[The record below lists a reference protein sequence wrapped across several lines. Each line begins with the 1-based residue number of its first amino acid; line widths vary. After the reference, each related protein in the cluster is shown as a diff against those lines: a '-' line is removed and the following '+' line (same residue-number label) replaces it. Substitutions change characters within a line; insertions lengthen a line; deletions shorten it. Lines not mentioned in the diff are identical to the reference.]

1 MTDTDADDE
10 HDGFVFEND
19 AASQPTGDDAETER
33 SADRRV
39 IGALVVVAV
48 IVLVVFAAVVIPP
61 VASTVTGL
69 FDDGSANVG
78 NTTSDTAVG
87 ASTTAG
93 TGEPDSTASTTGNG
107 PAATNAT
114 APVRRTNRSPTPTA
128 PAGPTATTTPTT
140 TATATP
146 TTTTTR
152 TVNETATDSKIET
165 ANGTTSPSD
174 RSPRIESFTVTDRSD
189 DGTATLDVE
198 WTVTDPERGLT
209 DVTVRLVT
217 DLDGDARTVERRRFD
232 AGGKETT
239 GDTTFTVPDGSGSVY
254 EVRIE
259 VTDNSGNT
267 AFELTRVVADGDPDE
282 SVRGPGRVTE
292 RSIISSIEA
301 IVWTFR

>member
-128 PAGPTATTTPTT
+128 
-140 TATATP
+140 TP

-152 TVNETATDSKIET
+152 TANETATDSKTET

>member
-19 AASQPTGDDAETER
+19 AASQPTHDDAETER

-39 IGALVVVAV
+39 IGALVVVAA
-48 IVLVVFAAVVIPP
+48 IVLVVFAAVAIPP

-69 FDDGSANVG
+69 FDGGSANVG

-87 ASTTAG
+87 AATTAG
-93 TGEPDSTASTTGNG
+93 TGEPDSTASTTVGG
-107 PAATNAT
+107 PATTNAT
-114 APVRRTNRSPTPTA
+114 APARRTDRSPTR
-128 PAGPTATTTPTT
+128 TTTPTT
-140 TATATP
+140 A
-146 TTTTTR
+146 TTR
-152 TVNETATDSKIET
+152 TVNGTATDSRTET

-189 DGTATLDVE
+189 DGTATFDVE

-217 DLDGDARTVERRRFD
+217 DLDSDARTVERRRFD
-232 AGGKETT
+232 AGGKETS
-239 GDTTFTVPDGSGSVY
+239 GNTTFTVPDGSGSAY

-259 VTDNSGNT
+259 VADNSGNT
-267 AFELTRVVADGDPDE
+267 AFELARVVADGDPDE
-282 SVRGPGRVTE
+282 SVRSPEMADR
-292 RSIISSIEA
+292 SSIRSMEA
-301 IVWTFR
+301 RAWISK